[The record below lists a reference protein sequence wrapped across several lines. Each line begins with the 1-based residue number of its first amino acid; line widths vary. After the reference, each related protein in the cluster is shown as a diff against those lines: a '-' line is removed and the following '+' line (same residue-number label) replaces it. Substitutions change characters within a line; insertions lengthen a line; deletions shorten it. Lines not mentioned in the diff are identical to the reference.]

1 MLLAVFGSAVLGDVV
16 QQVKIFFSIKSTCH
30 KPAHLI
36 TPTKRPLRCILLL
49 IFLFKSIHVFGG
61 EEDTVSVKK
70 IKIYPFPAV
79 GYAPETRWYF
89 GGVALFN
96 MRFSN
101 DSSAQTSTFETEINF
116 TQNKQFILTANF
128 DLQFFKNKFRV
139 IGDNGYYKFPE
150 DYWGIGNDTKESDKV
165 KYDAKRLE
173 FDNSFLYSI
182 APSLFA
188 GIRQRYHQIELKET
202 IPDTDLPLAGD
213 IIRASGIGP
222 RLLIDTRDNILNAT
236 MGLYI
241 SFGHLWFITQ
251 LGSDHNF
258 SRTDGDIRFYKT
270 VHRGGVLAF
279 QSVISLSK
287 NDPPFRMLPL
297 LGSESIMRG
306 YYQGRYR
313 AEAFGALQAE
323 YRLNIWNWIGAAF
336 FGGAGKVSANP
347 DEQNV
352 IHPTYGAGL
361 RIRIDKKE
369 NVNLRFDYAK
379 GDYSDGFYISFGE
392 SF

>member
-1 MLLAVFGSAVLGDVV
+1 MFKALCSFFLICLLTINLVIAGDEDSV
-16 QQVKIFFSIKSTCH
+16 S
-30 KPAHLI
+30 
-36 TPTKRPLRCILLL
+36 
-49 IFLFKSIHVFGG
+49 FKKV
-61 EEDTVSVKK
+61 
-70 IKIYPFPAV
+70 KIYPFPAV

-101 DSSAQTSTFETEINF
+101 DSTAQTSTFETEINF
-116 TQNKQFILTANF
+116 TQNKQLILTANF
-128 DLQFFKNKFRV
+128 DLQISKGKFRV
-139 IGDNGYYKFPE
+139 LGENGYFKFPE

-165 KYDAKRLE
+165 NYDAQRLE
-173 FDNSFLYSI
+173 LDNSFLYLF

-202 IPDTDLPLAGD
+202 IPDTDLPPGGE
-213 IIRASGIGP
+213 IIRASGVGP
-222 RLLIDTRDNILNAT
+222 RLLIDSRDNILNAT
-236 MGLYI
+236 KGLYV
-241 SFGHLWFITQ
+241 SFSHLWFIKQ
-251 LGSDHNF
+251 LGSDNNF

-270 VHRGGVLAF
+270 IHRGGVLAF

-287 NDPPFRMLPL
+287 NDAPFRMLPL

-313 AEAFGALQAE
+313 AESFGALQAE

-336 FGGAGKVSANP
+336 FGGAGKVAANP
-347 DEQNV
+347 DEQNI

-361 RIRIDKKE
+361 RIRIDKNE
-369 NVNLRFDYAK
+369 NVNLRFDYAR
-379 GDYSDGFYISFGE
+379 GDFSEGFYISFGE
-392 SF
+392 AF